1 MNHVPDAPYIQNYM
15 GTGEEYP
22 KPYNRELER
31 LETRL
36 ETLQSEQKDVKGFE
50 CLPYDRKE
58 EIIDYY
64 DIEIA
69 SCKRDIEY
77 QEGKNAQTI

>member
-1 MNHVPDAPYIQNYM
+1 MNRVPDAPYIQNYM

-36 ETLQSEQKDVKGFE
+36 ENLQNERRDIKRFE
-50 CLPYDRKE
+50 CLAYDLKE

-64 DIEIA
+64 DTEIA
-69 SCKRDIEY
+69 SCKLDIEH
-77 QEGKNAQTI
+77 QEDK